1 MADPDDN
8 RPPGNGNLAADER
21 RELARLR
28 AEVAQLRGERPP
40 AAAAEARPR
49 PQGHGLRWTA
59 VVALLVLVALLLVT
73 SVVARFARSEI
84 LDTDR
89 YVSTVAPLGEDPA
102 VKGAITNRVTDEIF
116 AQVDVEGLTKQA
128 LTALTDVSNL
138 ATNAPRL
145 DQAVVGLAPVI
156 AGQAKNFV
164 HDTVGSL
171 VESDEFEDLWIQANR
186 AAHTTLVAVV
196 TGDTGSTAV
205 QVDDSGTVSISLGT
219 VIDKV
224 KTRLSERGFA
234 FADKIPQIDKQF
246 VLVQSPELA
255 KAQGLVRALDKA
267 GDVLPWLTLLV
278 AAGAIWAAPRGSRLR
293 ALAAVGV
300 TFVVTMALLAVAIL
314 IGRSLYLG
322 NLPSEIR
329 SPEAAAAVFDTV
341 VVPLRTTLRA
351 VFVVGL
357 VVAVGAYLVGGS
369 ASALAVRRGFGRGLD
384 LLRRPGS
391 TRTPTAVEV
400 WLARVRIPL
409 RVAIIAVTVLVIV
422 FWNYPTGAV
431 VGWTVL
437 LALLALL
444 LLEFA
449 VRPVVARARQPGDE
463 AVTT

>member
-246 VLVQSPELA
+246 VLVQSPELD

-314 IGRSLYLG
+314 IGRSLYLD
-322 NLPSEIR
+322 NLPPEIR
-329 SPEAAAAVFDTV
+329 SPEAAAAVFDTI

-384 LLRRPGS
+384 LLRQPS

-409 RVAIIAVTVLVIV
+409 RAAIIGIAVLVIV

-437 LALLALL
+437 IALLALL
-444 LLEFA
+444 LLEIL
-449 VRPVVARARQPGDE
+449 VRPVLTRARQPGDE
-463 AVTT
+463 AVAT